1 MLFNEHFELVV
12 SSVQTHS
19 PLFFT
24 VTDVQNRYLLLST
37 VASVFT
43 QRSVNRV
50 PGRAWAAVKRTHW
63 VTNCRFKHWFG
74 RNFRP
79 VFCCCGRWQTLSS
92 TSADLCSD
100 TAPRK
105 LLPWWSRFCSWTK
118 TLRGHYVADGATALE
133 NSDQLSV
140 VDRDDLHDCAPVG
153 RVPNTCV

>member
-1 MLFNEHFELVV
+1 M
-12 SSVQTHS
+12 
-19 PLFFT
+19 
-24 VTDVQNRYLLLST
+24 TDVQNRYLLLST

-50 PGRAWAAVKRTHW
+50 PGRAWSAVKRIHW
-63 VTNCRFKHWFG
+63 VTNCRFQHWFG

-79 VFCCCGRWQTLSS
+79 VFCRCGRWQTYTLAQRFRSSSVQHRLLLSS
-92 TSADLCSD
+92 TSADLCSH

-118 TLRGHYVADGATALE
+118 TLRGHDVADGATAFE

-140 VDRDDLHDCAPVG
+140 VDRGDLHDCVPVG
-153 RVPNTCV
+153 RVPNTHV